1 MTVVWLGGDLKDGGC
16 NRQAGTPFGTPLEG
30 TASLGEI
37 GTPGRLTGA
46 GNGYTEYYHQAV
58 PPQRTGKH
66 NYDKRQFPK
75 GGLWRTQYHWRTPN
89 DEDTRRTLK
98 VCGTLRTGGWRT
110 HSQSKMPVE
119 HSGGR
124 GSISG
129 GHLGG
134 KDNGEAEKIRQGT
147 EDEDSGWRTF
157 GGLQAIPEDEKGQ
170 IKTSRGQLEPY
181 AMGLSPSPSM
191 SWVSRTVAPPHK
203 PKWTLP
209 GAL

>member
-1 MTVVWLGGDLKDGGC
+1 M
-16 NRQAGTPFGTPLEG
+16 
-30 TASLGEI
+30 
-37 GTPGRLTGA
+37 
-46 GNGYTEYYHQAV
+46 
-58 PPQRTGKH
+58 
-66 NYDKRQFPK
+66 
-75 GGLWRTQYHWRTPN
+75 
-89 DEDTRRTLK
+89 
-98 VCGTLRTGGWRT
+98 CGTLGWRT

-181 AMGLSPSPSM
+181 AMGPSPSPKCGP
-191 SWVSRTVAPPHK
+191 AP
-203 PKWTLP
+203 
-209 GAL
+209 

>member
-1 MTVVWLGGDLKDGGC
+1 M
-16 NRQAGTPFGTPLEG
+16 
-30 TASLGEI
+30 
-37 GTPGRLTGA
+37 
-46 GNGYTEYYHQAV
+46 
-58 PPQRTGKH
+58 
-66 NYDKRQFPK
+66 
-75 GGLWRTQYHWRTPN
+75 
-89 DEDTRRTLK
+89 
-98 VCGTLRTGGWRT
+98 CGTLKTGGWRT

-134 KDNGEAEKIRQGT
+134 KENGEAEKIRQGT

-181 AMGLSPSPSM
+181 AMGLSPSPS
-191 SWVSRTVAPPHK
+191 P
-203 PKWTLP
+203 
-209 GAL
+209 

>member
-1 MTVVWLGGDLKDGGC
+1 
-16 NRQAGTPFGTPLEG
+16 
-30 TASLGEI
+30 
-37 GTPGRLTGA
+37 
-46 GNGYTEYYHQAV
+46 
-58 PPQRTGKH
+58 
-66 NYDKRQFPK
+66 
-75 GGLWRTQYHWRTPN
+75 
-89 DEDTRRTLK
+89 
-98 VCGTLRTGGWRT
+98 
-110 HSQSKMPVE
+110 MPVQ

-181 AMGLSPSPSM
+181 AMALSPSPENKE
-191 SWVSRTVAPPHK
+191 HK
-203 PKWTLP
+203 LSYHRANTLKIRNTNYLII
-209 GAL
+209 GQTLENTEHKLS